1 MVSQMPIAIQC
12 DSCDARFAVKDN
24 LAGKK
29 IRCIKCKTVVS
40 VPTIQ
45 GSAAK
50 PSASP
55 QQTNT
60 SATHTIAESARIAR
74 PAKQVPTE
82 PAESQPLKA
91 RVVRP
96 QQTSSAATRATSAPP
111 RTSRPSTD
119 IRQTDIRQTDKSGN
133 QEPRKASIPSKAF
146 DPPPRDFD
154 AFHDKVL
161 SSFESDRIERVPVEW
176 SYRIGIGLVSI
187 VMVALPLIYLAI
199 IGLVAWGTYYH
210 AVNHTSM
217 MTAAAA
223 AGTGRNQGKGVVFA
237 FLAYAALIIMGI
249 VMILFMLKPIFS
261 RPSNNSGR
269 RSLKPDD
276 EPLLFDFVDQIC
288 DIVGAPQPKR
298 IDIDCN
304 INASAGFNRGIWSM
318 FGHDLVLTIGMP
330 LVAGLTMRQFA
341 GVLAHEFG
349 HFAQGTGM
357 RVSYLIRS
365 ISYWFTRVVY
375 ERDSWDEKLENWSRS
390 IDIRIGWIF
399 YLTRLSVWLTRRILW
414 LLMVTGHAVSGFLL
428 RQMEYDAD
436 RHEARVAGSDIFAS
450 TARQLSVLGVA
461 HQGALSDLGQFY
473 DEGRLGDNL
482 PKLIAL
488 NVEQIPAKLLKK
500 LQDHEATAET
510 SIFDTHPADR
520 DRIASA
526 ARENSNGIFALPS
539 PASHLFRRFDF
550 HARAVTW
557 DFYKEVFGEELKK
570 ESIHPVDQLV
580 ERQKIQNESF
590 KALRRF
596 FQGHFSWYRP
606 MPSPVNVW
614 DAPSMPKQFAKA
626 LPEHRQTML
635 TAAPEYAKAWKRYDK
650 ADSLLIEIKLAKA
663 LITAGVTVKRTDFSI
678 PLTTRR
684 QVSDAEESAGLRQGR
699 MEPKLR
705 AFEEAAAD
713 RLYTALQLARVPQI
727 AQKLKANEYFDYDLD
742 QLLQMFLHINER
754 LGQLMEIRDG
764 QIVLGKLLS
773 ILADGNENAAI
784 FERIHNQ
791 MTELNDLIVDMHSSF
806 QQTPYPFDHAKADIS
821 MAQYMLKTL
830 PDHEN
835 PVEIYEAADTIG
847 NSLPPLQARVLGRL
861 CQFVEQV
868 ESALGMSVLEDPPE
882 DDDDDGD
889 DE

>member
-1 MVSQMPIAIQC
+1 MPVAIQC
-12 DSCDARFAVKDN
+12 VSCDARFAVKDE

-29 IRCIKCKTVVS
+29 IRCIKCKAVIS
-40 VPTIQ
+40 VPTVHKSATA
-45 GSAAK
+45 GPSAA
-50 PSASP
+50 A
-55 QQTNT
+55 QQTNM
-60 SATHTIAESARIAR
+60 SATHVTAESARTPR
-74 PAKQVPTE
+74 PAKLVVSE
-82 PAESQPLKA
+82 PGEKQPLKA
-91 RVVRP
+91 SMVRP
-96 QQTSSAATRATSAPP
+96 QQTSSATTNANSASQRASQSITEA
-111 RTSRPSTD
+111 
-119 IRQTDIRQTDKSGN
+119 RQKNERSDPDSL
-133 QEPRKASIPSKAF
+133 KASIPSKAF

-161 SSFESDRIERVPVEW
+161 NSFESDRIERVPVEW
-176 SYRIGIGLVSI
+176 SYRIGIALVSI
-187 VMVALPLIYLAI
+187 VMVALPVIYLTI
-199 IGLVAWGTYYH
+199 IGLVAWGTYFH
-210 AVNHTSM
+210 AVNHTSIISS
-217 MTAAAA
+217 A
-223 AGTGRNQGKGVVFA
+223 AGAGSGRNQGKGVVFA
-237 FLAYAALIIMGI
+237 FLAYAAPILMGI

-330 LVAGLTMRQFA
+330 LVAGLSMRQFA

-375 ERDSWDEKLENWSRS
+375 ERDSWDEKLEDWSRS

-399 YLTRLSVWLTRRILW
+399 YLTRFSVWLTRRILW

-436 RHEARVAGSDIFAS
+436 RHEARVAGSNIFAS

-488 NVEQIPAKLLKK
+488 NVEQIPAKLLSK
-500 LQDHEATAET
+500 LRDHEAKAET

-526 ARENSNGIFALPS
+526 ARENSNGIFSLPS

-606 MPSPVNVW
+606 MPSPVSVW
-614 DAPSMPKQFAKA
+614 DTPSQPKQFAKA
-626 LPEHRQTML
+626 LPQHRQTML
-635 TAAPEYAKAWKRYDK
+635 AAAPGYAKAWKRFDK
-650 ADSLLIEIKLAKA
+650 ADTLLIEIKLAKA
-663 LITAGVTVKRTDFSI
+663 LITAGVNVKSTDFSI

-684 QVSDAEESAGLRQGR
+684 QVSDAEESAGVRQGR

-727 AQKLKANEYFDYDLD
+727 ASKLKDKEFYDYDLD

-773 ILADGNENAAI
+773 ILSDGNENAAV
-784 FERIHNQ
+784 FEKIHSQ

-821 MAQYMLKTL
+821 MAEYMLKTL

-868 ESALGMSVLEDPPE
+868 ESTLGMPLLEDPPE
-882 DDDDDGD
+882 DDDDDQD